1 MNQVLLPNLF
11 FEEEL
16 LASATARSP
25 QARRIVADLGP
36 VMGLLSGGG
45 IASPPMGRSS
55 DFQRTIVIVDN
66 SNRPT
71 ELPTILQGV
80 EYRTAAEVAAI
91 VAETATRDS
100 PDPGGWEAIA
110 WGWSES
116 AVRTLRNAG
125 LQVNAPDPSVVR
137 TINSR
142 QFQAQFDV
150 ALDSGGVE
158 QIESFGTLC
167 RSIPKVVSAV
177 QAGYEFAGLGWV
189 IKADL
194 SHAARNRLLGTSPIL
209 TASHLAWLESRFAL
223 GEYVYV
229 EPWVVRIDESGLQ
242 FQLHPS
248 NNASSVVEFV
258 GKAQMLTDKVGRY
271 LGSFVQKNS
280 DRDELW
286 EQAIDHGYRVADAA
300 AALGYFGP
308 LGIDCMLFRN
318 PHSRALTLLRLS
330 HDINGRL
337 TMGRL
342 ALSLK
347 KFAEPEETVV
357 WIHAPTNRAE
367 NEKDEC
373 DRYLARGV
381 RIIPTSPGLI
391 GAAPPA
397 TRTLLVASRN
407 IELLR
412 AACREIPRHDV

>member
-55 DFQRTIVIVDN
+55 DSQRTIVIVDN

-125 LQVNAPDPSVVR
+125 LLVNAPDPSVVR

-229 EPWVVRIDESGLQ
+229 EPWVERFMECGLQ
-242 FQLHPS
+242 FHVLQCGKAAP
-248 NNASSVVEFV
+248 VVEFA
-258 GKAQMLTDKVGRY
+258 GESQMLTDKAGRY
-271 LGSFVQKNS
+271 LGSFVQRRS
-280 DRDELW
+280 GGLWDR
-286 EQAIDHGYRVADAA
+286 AIDQGHRIAESAA
-300 AALGYFGP
+300 RLGYIGP

-367 NEKDEC
+367 NEKDES
-373 DRYLARGV
+373 DRSSAPASGPASDETGRRRG
-381 RIIPTSPGLI
+381 
-391 GAAPPA
+391 PPP
-397 TRTLLVASRN
+397 V
-407 IELLR
+407 
-412 AACREIPRHDV
+412 H